1 MISSSQ
7 AAQKAASMRKESA
20 TMIERATSQT
30 IQLLPVGALQV
41 GGYQRPT
48 NTAQVEKIAAH
59 FDEAKLGLPIV
70 SVRDGKYHLLDGAHR
85 VAALRKIGYTHAKC
99 IVLTGLSYQDEADYF
114 RTQNQNTRP
123 LTKYNLYKAGLES
136 GDEMCVKIDRIT
148 RANGF
153 SIGMSFGKFNN
164 ISAIFAL
171 TTICTV
177 YGDQTLDETLK
188 LLRAT
193 WEGINNVTRREFLVG
208 TAEFVHR
215 FGPAQFAERMQF
227 KSLAEIWQ
235 DYLTESS
242 HSNRTSSDP
251 AMRKAFCRVLV
262 RHYNKGLAANSKKRL
277 VMEEQG

>member
-1 MISSSQ
+1 M
-7 AAQKAASMRKESA
+7 
-20 TMIERATSQT
+20 TERATNQT
-30 IQLLPVGALQV
+30 IRLLPVGALQV

-70 SVRDGKYHLLDGAHR
+70 SERGGKYHLLDGAHR
-85 VAALRKIGYTHAKC
+85 VAALRKIGYTHAMC
-99 IVLTGLSYQDEADYF
+99 NVLTGLTYQDEADYF

-123 LTKYNLYKAGLES
+123 LTKYNLFKAGLEA
-136 GDEMCVKIDRIT
+136 GDELCVQIDRIT

-153 SIGMSFGKFNN
+153 TVGMSARGFNN
-164 ISAIFAL
+164 IPAIFAL

-177 YGDQTLDETLK
+177 YGVQTLDETLK

-193 WEGINNVTRREFLVG
+193 WEGINDVTRREFLVG

-215 FGPAQFAERMQF
+215 FGPAQFAARMRF
-227 KSLAEIWQ
+227 KSIAEIWQ
-235 DYLTESS
+235 DFLAEAG

-251 AMRKAFCRVLV
+251 AMRKGFCRVLV
-262 RHYNKGLAANSKKRL
+262 RHYNKGLVANSRKRL
-277 VMEEQG
+277 KMEG

>member
-1 MISSSQ
+1 
-7 AAQKAASMRKESA
+7 
-20 TMIERATSQT
+20 MIEKTTNQAIR
-30 IQLLPVGALQV
+30 LLPLGALQV

-70 SVRDGKYHLLDGAHR
+70 SARDGQYHLLDGAHR
-85 VAALRKIGYTHAKC
+85 VAALRKIGYTHALC
-99 IVLTGLSYQDEADYF
+99 NVLSGLTYRDEAEYF
-114 RTQNQNTRP
+114 RTQNQNTRQ
-123 LTKYNLYKAGLES
+123 LTKYNLFKAGLES
-136 GDEMCVKIDRIT
+136 GDELCVEIDRIT

-153 SIGMSFGKFNN
+153 AVGMSFRSFNN
-164 ISAIFAL
+164 ISAIYAL
-171 TTICTV
+171 TTVCTV
-177 YGDQTLDETLK
+177 YGYGTLDETLK

-215 FGPAQFAERMQF
+215 FGPANFAERMRL
-227 KSLAEIWQ
+227 KSIAEIWQ
-235 DYLTESS
+235 DYLAESS

-262 RHYNKGLAANSKKRL
+262 RHYNKGLSANSRKRL
-277 VMEEQG
+277 IMEERG